1 LIFREENSL
10 ARTPLRPDDPTRI
23 GHYRLTARLGSGGM
37 GVVYLGVAW
46 DGSPVAVKVLRP
58 DLAGDQEFRLRFGR
72 EVAALVRVKGECT
85 VRVIEADSQ
94 SSTPFVVT
102 EYAQGPSLSEYVNK
116 HGSAGPDLLY
126 GLATGLAEALTVIH
140 AAGIMHRDLKP
151 SNIILTDAGP
161 KVIDFGIARR
171 QDTTSLTQTGM
182 MIGSMGF
189 MAPEQ
194 ISGHAGPEA
203 DIFAWGVTVAYA
215 ATGRSPFGAGNTHS
229 VLYRIMYGDP
239 EIAAV
244 PDSLRPLVQAALVKD
259 PQNRPTAQQLLDRLT
274 SVPKRTNRINDT
286 PTQVILSR
294 TWQTGLHSI
303 PSPAG
308 RPDEANRVPPS
319 APAPSRASS
328 SSPADSPSPASSPSR
343 AAALYPSPLPPSPVA
358 PAPSRTEAPTAD
370 SPTPQL
376 VAPQAPAPAAADTGK
391 IPVGRRVA
399 TLATSAL
406 VALRLR
412 RPAPRAADHPQ
423 PKLAPVSHTR
433 PVSPA
438 RWAFPLRQP
447 PRNGID
453 GASMPPRQHRWSIH
467 AASPPAATA
476 VRPRLSGGRRH
487 TMIHL

>member
-1 LIFREENSL
+1 L

-37 GVVYLGVAW
+37 GVVYLGVTW
-46 DGSPVAVKVLRP
+46 DGNPVAVKVLRP

-102 EYAQGPSLSEYVNK
+102 EYAQGPSLSEYIDK
-116 HGSAGPDLLY
+116 HGSVGPGLLY

-171 QDTTSLTQTGM
+171 QDTTGLTQTGM

-194 ISGHAGPEA
+194 ISGHPGPEA
-203 DIFAWGVTVAYA
+203 DVFAWGVTVAYA
-215 ATGRSPFGAGNTHS
+215 ASGRSPFGAGNTHS
-229 VLYRIMYGDP
+229 ILYRIMYGDP
-239 EIAAV
+239 DIAAV
-244 PDSLRPLVQAALVKD
+244 PDSLRPLVQAALAKD
-259 PQNRPTAQQLLDRLT
+259 ARSRPTAAQLLDHLT
-274 SVPKRTNRINDT
+274 STSRRTNRINDT

-294 TWQTGLHSI
+294 TWPTGLHS
-303 PSPAG
+303 SPPPAA
-308 RPDEANRVPPS
+308 RPDEANRVSPHAPSLPHPPSSPSPPS
-319 APAPSRASS
+319 ALRPSPLHP
-328 SSPADSPSPASSPSR
+328 SPLSPSPLS
-343 AAALYPSPLPPSPVA
+343 PSPLSPSPLRLSPLA
-358 PAPSRTEAPTAD
+358 PEPQGTEMPTAE
-370 SPTPQL
+370 SPTPQ
-376 VAPQAPAPAAADTGK
+376 VAAPQAPGPATASTER

-412 RPAPRAADHPQ
+412 RPEPRAPDHPE
-423 PKLAPVSHTR
+423 PKLGGAPGG
-433 PVSPA
+433 PGE
-438 RWAFPLRQP
+438 RQQV
-447 PRNGID
+447 GLD
-453 GASMPPRQHRWSIH
+453 
-467 AASPPAATA
+467 PAA
-476 VRPRLSGGRRH
+476 PGRDGRQGR
-487 TMIHL
+487 